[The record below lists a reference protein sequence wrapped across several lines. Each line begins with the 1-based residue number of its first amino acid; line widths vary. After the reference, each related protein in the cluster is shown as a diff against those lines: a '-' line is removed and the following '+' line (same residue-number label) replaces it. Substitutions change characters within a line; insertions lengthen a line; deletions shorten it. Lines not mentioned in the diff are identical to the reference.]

1 MKLVMHIKYRIKLH
15 IKKYCALFKVGQ
27 RNKKKLYLPLFTS
40 LGLLAALSMQGIWLY
55 NTYGLTNKNI
65 YKESSEV
72 IAKAVRK
79 EASIR
84 FKKTPEGT
92 TINGSSKNDTV
103 PEITYFY
110 QGITEWGFPIDLQTV
125 DSIATALLE
134 ARNIKER
141 FTVCTFKL
149 RTGEILQKSKDLSF
163 ARDTICSE
171 AVPILIDLSEG
182 VKMVIVHPYRTF
194 LQYTGLTIMASILML
209 VLIIGCI
216 AYQIK
221 VIIYQRR
228 VAKLREDFSYAMVHD
243 MKTPLST
250 ITLCANFLSGEKAE
264 AMPDLKEE
272 FGKAIRSE
280 STHLL
285 RLTNKLL
292 TLSKL
297 ESHTLVMQKEKVQLR
312 PMVEKIVETFRLKSD
327 RPVRFVL
334 DLRAEELTADREH
347 LEESVYNLVDNAVK
361 YAKDDGEIEIT
372 VTSETDEANGY
383 IRVRDNGI
391 GISRQDRKKIF
402 DKFERGSALSSSRFG
417 KVAGFGLGLS
427 YVYRVAEAHGGTV
440 LVHSVVGEFSEFTI
454 LIPQVM
460 EEYNENE
467 TENYGA

>member
-1 MKLVMHIKYRIKLH
+1 MQKPLYKYIKILTF
-15 IKKYCALFKVGQ
+15 IGISAVLILQ
-27 RNKKKLYLPLFTS
+27 S
-40 LGLLAALSMQGIWLY
+40 IWLY
-55 NTYGLTNKNI
+55 NTYLLIRDNIRDECSSIVEYAVDEEMRLRLNDLPDEAQVIGGETSETRNPLTSFCEALSDMG
-65 YKESSEV
+65 YKMSL
-72 IAKAVRK
+72 AK
-79 EASIR
+79 I
-84 FKKTPEGT
+84 
-92 TINGSSKNDTV
+92 
-103 PEITYFY
+103 
-110 QGITEWGFPIDLQTV
+110 
-125 DSIATALLE
+125 DSIAAILLKE
-134 ARNIKER
+134 HNIKSRSVVYLVNPLTNDVLGKSREE
-141 FTVCTFKL
+141 
-149 RTGEILQKSKDLSF
+149 EIVSWSVIRSQPFPVRVDM
-163 ARDTICSE
+163 SE
-171 AVPILIDLSEG
+171 AVQLVISNPTQTFFARMGILI
-182 VKMVIVHPYRTF
+182 VV
-194 LQYTGLTIMASILML
+194 SILML

-250 ITLCANFLSGEKAE
+250 ITLCANFLSSEKAE